1 LYKIFGKEANIAY
14 LGSEAQIKERI
25 MQVIDPELEKKQL
38 VKEYRNLLKALRP
51 NLEPGDKKEIRE
63 AFALAME
70 AHNGMRRKSG
80 EAYIFHPLEVANIC
94 AKEIGLG
101 KTAIICALLHDV
113 VEDTDVT
120 LEDIESKFGH
130 GVANIIDGLTKIEGV
145 VGKTNSIQAENFRK
159 ILLTL
164 ADDVRVI
171 LIKLADRLHN
181 MRTLEAMGRNNQLKI
196 ASETLVLFAPLAHRL
211 GLYSIKNELEDL
223 SLKYTEPI
231 VYKEITHKLQQSKA
245 QRNKYIRRFIEPIQE
260 SITELGLEYEI
271 KSRPKS
277 IFSIYNK
284 MKKQDIPFEEVY
296 DLFAIRIIVN
306 STPDNEKSDCW
317 RVYSIITDFYKPNP
331 ERLRDWISVPKG
343 NGYESL
349 HTTVMG
355 QQGKWVEVQIRSVR
369 MDDVAEKGYAAHWKY
384 KGESFTGV
392 DTNLEEWIK
401 KIRELLENPESNA
414 IDFMDDFKLNL
425 FSDEVFIFTPKGDLI
440 TLPAMA
446 TALDFAFDIHTQVGT
461 HCLGA
466 KVNHRLVPL
475 SYKLKNGDQVE
486 IITSKKQKPTE
497 DWLNYVVTAKAKSR
511 IKASLKDEK
520 RKVALEGKEILT
532 RKFRNAD
539 FGWTNSNIQRMVHYF
554 KLRTSVELYF
564 NIGAGV
570 IDKNEVSIAIKFFE
584 LSDKVGKTPNGHK
597 PETPIN
603 GKKVAVKQ
611 PDMVVVGDETD
622 LSYSFAKCCNAI
634 PGDDIFG
641 FVTVSEGIKIHRT
654 NCPNGIRLMSNYGY
668 RIIRAKWAN
677 DTLKE
682 IRTFPAGIKLIGID
696 SIGIVSGITD
706 IISKE
711 LQVNIQSITVSSIAG
726 AFEGSIILMIND
738 LSHLETLIE
747 KIKEIKGIDNVS
759 RFHVEEALTGVVE

>member
-1 LYKIFGKEANIAY
+1 
-14 LGSEAQIKERI
+14 
-25 MQVIDPELEKKQL
+25 MQAIDPEVEKKLL

-51 NLEPGDKKEIRE
+51 NLEPGEKKEIRE

-70 AHNGMRRKSG
+70 AHSGMRRKSG
-80 EAYIFHPLEVANIC
+80 ESYIFHPLAVANIC
-94 AKEIGLG
+94 AREIGLG

-120 LEDIESKFGH
+120 LEDIEIKFGSK
-130 GVANIIDGLTKIEGV
+130 VANIIDGLTKIAGV

-231 VYKEITHKLQQSKA
+231 VYKEITQKLQQSKA
-245 QRNKYIRRFIEPIQE
+245 QRNKYIRKFIEPVQE
-260 SITELGLEYEI
+260 SLSELNFKYEI

-277 IFSIYNK
+277 IYSIYSK

-296 DLFAIRIIVN
+296 DLFAIRIIVD
-306 STPDNEKSDCW
+306 SGPENEKSDCW
-317 RVYSIITDFYKPNP
+317 RVYSIITDYYKPNP

-355 QQGKWVEVQIRSVR
+355 QQGKWVEVQIRSRR
-369 MDDVAEKGYAAHWKY
+369 MDDIAEKGYAAHWKY
-384 KGESFTGV
+384 KGDEISGT

-401 KIRELLENPESNA
+401 RIRELLENPESNA

-520 RKVALEGKEILT
+520 RKIAQEGKDYLIK
-532 RKFRNAD
+532 KFKNAD
-539 FGWTNSNIQRMVHYF
+539 FGWNNSNIQRLVHYF
-554 KLRTSVELYF
+554 KLRTSIELYF
-564 NIGAGV
+564 NLGIGI
-570 IDKNEVSIAIKFFE
+570 IDKSEVGIALKFFE
-584 LSDKVGKTPNGHK
+584 LSDKLGRGQSSKK
-597 PETPIN
+597 PETPVN
-603 GKKVAVKQ
+603 GNKPLLQ
-611 PDMVVVGDETD
+611 TPDIVIVGDDTD
-622 LSYSFAKCCNAI
+622 LNYTFAKCCNAI

-641 FVTVSEGIKIHRT
+641 FVTISDGIKIHRT

-668 RIIRAKWAN
+668 RIIRAKWAT
-677 DTLKE
+677 DQLKE
-682 IRTFPAGIKLIGID
+682 IRTFPAGVKLVGID
-696 SIGIVSGITD
+696 SIGIVSNITD

-726 AFEGSIILMIND
+726 AFEGSIILYIYD
-738 LSHLETLIE
+738 LEHLEKLIE
-747 KIKEIKGIDNVS
+747 KIKEIKGIESVS
-759 RFHVEEALTGVVE
+759 RFQVGETVTGEEP